1 MITRILISVA
11 LLAATL
17 PAYAEDTSPLFG
29 SSTQEPVQIA
39 IDPRDGLPVV
49 AEAEQPQPAMATP
62 VVATPVVAAWE

>member
-1 MITRILISVA
+1 MITRILILIA

-29 SSTQEPVQIA
+29 STTQEPVQIA

-49 AEAEQPQPAMATP
+49 AITG
-62 VVATPVVAAWE
+62 